1 MKLTKQPNFEISGV
15 VAKSFS
21 ISVSKMNRVLV
32 ARLSFDGLWLLLSG
46 NVTTRRFD
54 FSVSLKSRQN
64 QKHPPS
70 IELETLCTG
79 LQIKFKKLNTELNNE
94 YNNNNSLWM

>member
-21 ISVSKMNRVLV
+21 ISVSMMNIVLA
-32 ARLSFDGLWLLLSG
+32 ARISFVSS
-46 NVTTRRFD
+46 VTTGHFD

-64 QKHPPS
+64 
-70 IELETLCTG
+70 
-79 LQIKFKKLNTELNNE
+79 
-94 YNNNNSLWM
+94 